1 LSKRPRSIRYVVF
14 YLLFWSESWRVVLG
28 GVLALVLAPRVV
40 PPEMDRVPATLVWVM
55 LATIGYCLTGY
66 PARKIAQF
74 WQRLILGTQK
84 RNRRS

>member
-1 LSKRPRSIRYVVF
+1 LSKRPRSIGYFVF

-28 GVLALVLAPRVV
+28 AILALLLAPGIV
-40 PPEMDRVPATLVWVM
+40 PPQMERVAAVMVWVM

>member
-1 LSKRPRSIRYVVF
+1 LSKRPRSIGYVVF

-28 GVLALVLAPRVV
+28 AVLALVLAPWVV
-40 PPEMDRVPATLVWVM
+40 PPEMDRIPATLVWVM
-55 LATIGYCLTGY
+55 LATIGTCLTGY